1 VPNFRDRDEREPVS
15 RKELL
20 RRIRRKEVTLLDVRS
35 AEQFEAGHL
44 PGAVNIPI
52 DELRRRLKEIPPSQ
66 QVVAYCRGP
75 SCIFSYEAGGQAAP
89 PARRRALRA
98 DSKFHKFTA
107 PFRRGRL

>member
-1 VPNFRDRDEREPVS
+1 VPSFRDRDEREPVS

-66 QVVAYCRGP
+66 QVVAYP

-98 DSKFHKFTA
+98 D
-107 PFRRGRL
+107 